1 VKKPKFRMRG
11 AIVEAPEG
19 LVFFKLTGPLNTVAT
34 AENDF
39 NSLLA
44 SVHRQ

>member
-1 VKKPKFRMRG
+1 MRG

-19 LVFFKLTGPLNTVAT
+19 LVFFKLTGPLNTVAA
-34 AENDF
+34 AEGDF

-44 SVHRQ
+44 SVHRP

>member
-1 VKKPKFRMRG
+1 VKKPNSRMRG

-19 LVFFKLTGPLNTVAT
+19 LVFFKLTGPLNTVAA

-39 NSLLA
+39 NSLLG